1 MASEFVSKRQKEL
14 FAEIAKS
21 GELVFACGPSG
32 ISANIVGEF
41 NVRHYPEKN
50 EHRIEMGDGEQHVH
64 VNWERVK
71 TVEYSLFHGEGV
83 LTFKDGA
90 EKLFIFYRMDG
101 EFSDEVKCLIGDL
114 I

>member
-83 LTFKDGA
+83 LTFKDGGRLI
-90 EKLFIFYRMDG
+90 KLIHRP
-101 EFSDEVKCLIGDL
+101 SVKFFAKIKTS
-114 I
+114 IIR